1 MLERRVQICNSLNST
16 FTQTLKKSIQVLYRN
31 FSRDNANV
39 MVTFLPAQKQ
49 QDGHNCGLFSVAF
62 ATEVLDSKSLIDTVF
77 HVPQLHDHLIYC
89 TESEA
94 FTSFPKKLN
103 QKRKYRYR
111 AILLAA
117 STFGT

>member
-77 HVPQLHDHLIYC
+77 HVPKRRHLLIYC
-89 TESEA
+89 LEKGALTP
-94 FTSFPKKLN
+94 FPK
-103 QKRKYRYR
+103 
-111 AILLAA
+111 
-117 STFGT
+117 T